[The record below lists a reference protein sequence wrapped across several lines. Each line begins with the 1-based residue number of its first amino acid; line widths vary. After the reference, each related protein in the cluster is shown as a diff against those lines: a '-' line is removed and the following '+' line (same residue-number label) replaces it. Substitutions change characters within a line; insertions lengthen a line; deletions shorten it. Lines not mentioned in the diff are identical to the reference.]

1 MKRLNVEQVFGIASG
16 ILGLFYLALHRIWLV
31 RLERE
36 RTKSDSAADEQ
47 ESQPMKKKKR
57 RVSIKV
63 EHHQE
68 TSNMRPDALTERRMS
83 CI

>member
-1 MKRLNVEQVFGIASG
+1 VFGIASG

-36 RTKSDSAADEQ
+36 RGKSESAADEP
-47 ESQPMKKKKR
+47 ESQPMKKKKKR
-57 RVSIKV
+57 RVSIQV

-68 TSNMRPDALTERRMS
+68 ASIMRPDALMERRMS

>member
-1 MKRLNVEQVFGIASG
+1 VFGIASG

-36 RTKSDSAADEQ
+36 RGKSESAADEP
-47 ESQPMKKKKR
+47 ESQPMKKKKKKKR

-68 TSNMRPDALTERRMS
+68 ASIMRPDALTERRMS